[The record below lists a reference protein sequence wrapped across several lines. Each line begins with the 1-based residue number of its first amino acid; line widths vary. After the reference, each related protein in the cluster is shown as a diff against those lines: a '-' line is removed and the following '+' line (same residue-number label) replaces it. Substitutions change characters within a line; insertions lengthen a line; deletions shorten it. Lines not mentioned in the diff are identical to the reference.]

1 MSTPEW
7 AASALSEVRGWPG
20 HRTRGLGVLTSPSH
34 GEDRQFKS
42 GRVHFQNILTVIFPV
57 FSWEMVDLRGILV
70 IVVIERQL
78 IWGFRLIFWNASVD
92 RVVRNMVFGVSTIL
106 SGYASIAKTIAQE
119 DIQDVGID

>member
-1 MSTPEW
+1 MGCVSVKRSSWVAGPSDSW
-7 AASALSEVRGWPG
+7 SRGFDVAFTWRRSPVQIWP
-20 HRTRGLGVLTSPSH
+20 SP
-34 GEDRQFKS
+34 
-42 GRVHFQNILTVIFPV
+42 FQNILTVIFPV

-106 SGYASIAKTIAQE
+106 SGYA
-119 DIQDVGID
+119 